1 MTIIKGYFFYLFTN
15 YTYIFKEISLAIK
28 DLLFSGCGL
37 GNQIYTN
44 FFLFITLEDGP
55 VFLSH
60 QGYTILF

>member
-1 MTIIKGYFFYLFTN
+1 MTIIKGYFFYLFIN
-15 YTYIFKEISLAIK
+15 YIYIFKEISLAIK